1 MPTINV
7 TPTMLEYLKT
17 KGITDKELILITD
30 DAGGK
35 YSLNGGSCSLGANFT
50 IIVLDQPDPDYQLK
64 MENNADLHMWTSKYD
79 TMFFESG
86 LTLDYKNHSVEIRDN
101 AHILDNAVQIANGQ
115 EVLNAA
121 GKGMQASGGNC

>member
-7 TPTMLEYLKT
+7 TPAMVERLAA
-17 KGITDKELILITD
+17 KGLTDKELVLITD

-35 YSLNGGSCSLGANFT
+35 YSLNGGACSLGSTFT

-64 MENNADLHMWTSKYD
+64 MENNAGLHIWTSKYD

-86 LTLDYKNHSVEIRDN
+86 LTLDYKNHSVEIRDD
-101 AHILDNAVQIANGQ
+101 AHVLDNAVQIANGQ
-115 EVLNAA
+115 EVLTAF